1 MKTEDLGKLAFIAI
15 IIFVIYYIF
24 TDMNDRRELN
34 NFGNELNKITK
45 EFNKAVNEDFK
56 MKEEVIQKAIIPMTN
71 DMKKLETDLNKTL
84 KIFEEKPTIKV
95 PQPKQESNIKIEM
108 K

>member
-1 MKTEDLGKLAFIAI
+1 MKTENLGKFALLAI

-34 NFGNELNKITK
+34 KFGNELNKITK
-45 EFNKAVNEDFK
+45 EFNKAVNEDLK
-56 MKEEVIQKAIIPMTN
+56 MKEEVIQKTIIPMTN

-84 KIFEEKPTIKV
+84 KIFEEKPSLKI